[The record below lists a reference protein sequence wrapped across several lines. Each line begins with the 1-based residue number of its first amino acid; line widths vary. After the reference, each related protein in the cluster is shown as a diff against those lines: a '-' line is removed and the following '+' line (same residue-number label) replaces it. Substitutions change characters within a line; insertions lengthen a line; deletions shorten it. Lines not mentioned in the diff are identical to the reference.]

1 MAVWLKLLPTL
12 SPTRPTRVGEMTSE
26 VAHLRYVRRVAWG
39 SQNWWQDNRQQGICP
54 ECTSRDCCILS
65 IKLVVCLQTVGTGGQ
80 AADPYTDE
88 VMLLATHA
96 LARTSQRNSVT
107 RELARLH
114 PARSPLR
121 PEIPASLH
129 HLHTIPSSAAPGRS
143 PSVALQRIGDCVRI
157 V

>member
-1 MAVWLKLLPTL
+1 MHQHT
-12 SPTRPTRVGEMTSE
+12 
-26 VAHLRYVRRVAWG
+26 
-39 SQNWWQDNRQQGICP
+39 
-54 ECTSRDCCILS
+54 DCCILS
-65 IKLVVCLQTVGTGGQ
+65 IKLAVCLQTVGTGGQ

-114 PARSPLR
+114 PERSPLHHLGKGGLVR
-121 PEIPASLH
+121 SVAIGPEIPASLH
-129 HLHTIPSSAAPGRS
+129 HLHSIPC
-143 PSVALQRIGDCVRI
+143 GDSVRI